1 MTLFPTSDRPM
12 RLLLPL
18 LLVAAAGC
26 AKIKSAA
33 NHNDSVLTAHD
44 SLTRHQKDSIVA
56 HSAVPGASVV
66 GRAMAVQDSGAAHAR
81 LVDSASTAP

>member
-1 MTLFPTSDRPM
+1 M

-18 LLVAAAGC
+18 LLATIGC

-33 NHNDSVLTAHD
+33 NHNDSVLTARD

-66 GRAMAVQDSGAAHAR
+66 GRAMNVQDSAAAR
-81 LVDSASTAP
+81 QARIDSAGSAP

>member
-1 MTLFPTSDRPM
+1 M
-12 RLLLPL
+12 RLHLPL
-18 LLVAAAGC
+18 LVASLTLSASLTVGC

-33 NHNDSVLTAHD
+33 NHNDSVLTARD

-66 GRAMAVQDSGAAHAR
+66 GKAMTVQDSGASHAAAI
-81 LVDSASTAP
+81 DSAGREP

>member
-1 MTLFPTSDRPM
+1 M
-12 RLLLPL
+12 RRLLPL
-18 LLVAAAGC
+18 FVLLAAGC

-33 NHNDSVLTAHD
+33 NHNDSVLTARD

-66 GRAMAVQDSGAAHAR
+66 GKAMAVQDSGAAHAR
-81 LVDSASTAP
+81 DIDSASAP

>member
-1 MTLFPTSDRPM
+1 M
-12 RLLLPL
+12 RLHLPL
-18 LLVAAAGC
+18 LVASLTLSASLTVGC

-33 NHNDSVLTAHD
+33 NHNDSVLTARD